1 MALEKRFTN
10 TVADK
15 KEKKKKITKLA
26 VLTEDDNNTIF
37 NLIFVEKSKMKEK
50 K

>member
-15 KEKKKKITKLA
+15 KEKKKKITKLT
-26 VLTEDDNNTIF
+26 VLTENDDNTIF
-37 NLIFVEKSKMKEK
+37 NLIFIEKSKVKGKE
-50 K
+50 